1 MRKQFKQEFFTRRA
15 IVQNVYSHMC
25 ESMNESHEEQI
36 NPAALNDLDVD
47 QSFFRQIMQNVRDK
61 WNAFSVEEY
70 EQKGQISR
78 CAKAILRAGFCELE
92 MNAHESKMIIDQ
104 YLEIS
109 KLFCEKETR
118 VINKILDARLKQLQ
132 N

>member
-15 IVQNVYSHMC
+15 IVQSVYSHLC
-25 ESMNESHEEQI
+25 EPIESDSQETD
-36 NPAALNDLDVD
+36 ACTLNDSDVD
-47 QSFFRQIMQNVRDK
+47 EGFFKQVMGNVRDK
-61 WNAFSVEEY
+61 WNAFSIEEY
-70 EQKGQISR
+70 EEKGQISR

-92 MNAHESKMIIDQ
+92 MNAGESKMIIDQ

-118 VINKILDARLKQLQ
+118 VINKILDARLKALH